1 MIPHRFFVRSH
12 ARAVG
17 WAADSTNNETHS
29 HALASVGTFEILPSL
44 GEFSDQRQANFVNAY
59 D

>member
-17 WAADSTNNETHS
+17 WAADSTDNETHS
-29 HALASVGTFEILPSL
+29 HALASVAKFEILPSL
-44 GEFSDQRQANFVNAY
+44 GEFFDQRQANFVNAY